1 MRKSIVFAGA
11 ALLLATS
18 TAAHAGGDADALI
31 ELDKAWGETR
41 DAASLGDLL
50 ADELV
55 ALSPEGNLSKAG
67 LIEEST
73 SAEAP
78 EGPYTSADYV
88 VKFISDDVAVMTHST
103 SGEES
108 HWSMHVWQKQNGA
121 WKVAATASIPAAE

>member
-11 ALLLATS
+11 VFLLTTL
-18 TAAHAGGDADALI
+18 TAAQAGDADALI
-31 ELDKAWGETR
+31 ELDKSWGEMR

-50 ADELV
+50 ADEIV
-55 ALSPEGNLSKAG
+55 AVSPEGNISKAG

-78 EGPYTSADYV
+78 EGPYTPADYV
-88 VKFISDDVAVMTHST
+88 VKFLSEDVAVMTHST
-103 SGEES
+103 SGEEP
-108 HWSMHVWQKQNGA
+108 HRSMHVWQKQNGT

>member
-1 MRKSIVFAGA
+1 MRKSIVFASA
-11 ALLLATS
+11 VLLLATS
-18 TAAHAGGDADALI
+18 TAAHAGDADALI

-41 DAASLGDLL
+41 DAASLGNLL

-55 ALSPEGNLSKAG
+55 ALSPEGNISKAA

-78 EGPYTSADYV
+78 EGPYTPADYV
-88 VKFISDDVAVMTHST
+88 VKFVSDDVAVMTHST
-103 SGEES
+103 SGEEP
-108 HWSMHVWQKQNGA
+108 HWSMHVWQKQNGT